1 MIDLHTHTCV
11 SDGTDTPEEI
21 LANAETTKLEILSIT
36 DHDTTEGYKNIKELR
51 KLFSGIIIPGV
62 ELKAFYDGIPVEVL
76 GYGIDPSKINVNRD
90 NVFEMQIDCLNEF
103 KERGRKLGL
112 KFDENIEVSKT
123 DSRRKYASF
132 TFADELLKH
141 KENESIILSI
151 GPMFTQTEF
160 YRIHASNKKSIF
172 YYDESKFGIS
182 IEEAIDMVHNA
193 GGLAF
198 LAHPLL
204 YPYDKDKFEAVEDII
219 KKYDLDGIEVEYPLF
234 SEQDRN
240 KLKELAKK
248 YNKYTSGGT
257 DYHAKNKPN
266 IELGTGINNNMN
278 LDKTLIED
286 WLDKVTTI

>member
-11 SDGTDTPEEI
+11 SDGTDTPQEI
-21 LANAETTKLEILSIT
+21 LTNAETAKLEILSIT

-204 YPYDKDKFEAVEDII
+204 YPYDKDKFEAVEEII

>member
-11 SDGTDTPEEI
+11 SDGTDTPQEI
-21 LANAETTKLEILSIT
+21 LTNAETTKLEILSIT

-51 KLFSGIIIPGV
+51 NLFSGIIIPGV

-193 GGLAF
+193 GGLAL

-204 YPYDKDKFEAVEDII
+204 YPYDKDKFEAVEEII

-234 SEQDRN
+234 SEPDRN

>member
-21 LANAETTKLEILSIT
+21 LTNAETTKLEILSIT

-62 ELKAFYDGIPVEVL
+62 ELKAFYDGIPVEIL

-182 IEEAIDMVHNA
+182 IEDAIDMVHNA

-278 LDKTLIED
+278 LDKKLIED

>member
-21 LANAETTKLEILSIT
+21 LTNAETTKLEILSIT

-112 KFDENIEVSKT
+112 KFDENVEVSKT

-132 TFADELLKH
+132 TFADELLKY

-266 IELGTGINNNMN
+266 IELGAGINNNMN

>member
-11 SDGTDTPEEI
+11 SDGTDTPQEI
-21 LANAETTKLEILSIT
+21 LTNAETTKLEILSIT

-76 GYGIDPSKINVNRD
+76 GYGVDPSKIKVNRD
-90 NVFEMQIDCLNEF
+90 NVFDMQIDCLNQY
-103 KERGRKLGL
+103 KQLGKKLGL
-112 KFDENIEVSKT
+112 KFDENIAVSRT
-123 DSRRKYASF
+123 DSRRMYASF
-132 TFADELLKH
+132 TFADEILKY

-160 YRIHASNKKSIF
+160 YRLHESNKKSIF

-182 IEEAIDMVHNA
+182 IEDAIDMVHNA

-219 KKYDLDGIEVEYPLF
+219 TKYDLDGIEVEYPLF
-234 SEQDRN
+234 SEQDKN
-240 KLKELAKK
+240 KLKKLAKK

>member
-21 LANAETTKLEILSIT
+21 LTNAETTKLEILSIT

>member
-11 SDGTDTPEEI
+11 SDGTDTIQEI
-21 LANAETTKLEILSIT
+21 LTNAENTKLEILSIT
-36 DHDTTEGYKNIKELR
+36 DHDTTDGYKNIKENR
-51 KLFSGIIIPGV
+51 NLFSGVIIPGV

-90 NVFEMQIDCLNEF
+90 NVFDMQIDCLKDF

-132 TFADELLKH
+132 TFADELLKY

-160 YRIHASNKKSIF
+160 YRVHASNKKSIF

-182 IEEAIDMVHNA
+182 IEEAIDMIHNA

-204 YPYDKDKFEAVEDII
+204 YPYDKNKFEAIEEII
-219 KKYDLDGIEVEYPLF
+219 NKYNLDGLEVEYPLF
-234 SEQDRN
+234 TIDERN

-248 YNKYTSGGT
+248 YNKYVSGGT

-266 IELGTGINNNMN
+266 IKLGTGINDNMC
-278 LDKTLIED
+278 LDKTLIEE

>member
-11 SDGTDTPEEI
+11 SDGTDTPQEI
-21 LANAETTKLEILSIT
+21 LTNAETTKLEILSIT

-76 GYGIDPSKINVNRD
+76 GYGIDTSKINVNRD

-160 YRIHASNKKSIF
+160 YRVHASNKKSIF

-234 SEQDRN
+234 SEPDRN

>member
-11 SDGTDTPEEI
+11 SDGTDTPQEI
-21 LANAETTKLEILSIT
+21 LTNAETTKLEILSIT

-204 YPYDKDKFEAVEDII
+204 YPFAKEKFEAVEDII

-266 IELGTGINNNMN
+266 TELGTGINNNMN

-286 WLDKVTTI
+286 WLDKVATI

>member
-11 SDGTDTPEEI
+11 SDGTDTPQEI
-21 LANAETTKLEILSIT
+21 LTNAETTKLEILSIT

-51 KLFSGIIIPGV
+51 NLFSGIIIPGV

-151 GPMFTQTEF
+151 APMFTQTEF

-193 GGLAF
+193 GGLAL

-204 YPYDKDKFEAVEDII
+204 YPYDKDKFEAVEEII

-234 SEQDRN
+234 SEPDRN

>member
-21 LANAETTKLEILSIT
+21 LTNAEKTKLEILSIT

-51 KLFSGIIIPGV
+51 DLFSGIIIPGV

-76 GYGIDPSKINVNRD
+76 GYGIEPSKINVNRD

-112 KFDENIEVSKT
+112 KFDQNIEVSKT

-248 YNKYTSGGT
+248 YNKYISGGT

-278 LDKTLIED
+278 LGKKLIED

>member
-21 LANAETTKLEILSIT
+21 LTNAETTKLEILSIT

-160 YRIHASNKKSIF
+160 YRVHASNKKSIF

-234 SEQDRN
+234 SEPDRN

-278 LDKTLIED
+278 LDKKLIED

>member
-11 SDGTDTPEEI
+11 SDGTDTPQEI
-21 LANAETTKLEILSIT
+21 LTNAETTKLEILSIT

-51 KLFSGIIIPGV
+51 KIFSGIIIPGV

-132 TFADELLKH
+132 TFADELLQH

-160 YRIHASNKKSIF
+160 YRVHASNKKSIF

-182 IEEAIDMVHNA
+182 IEDAIDMVHNA

-204 YPYDKDKFEAVEDII
+204 YPYDKDKFEGVEDIL
-219 KKYDLDGIEVEYPLF
+219 KRYNLDGIEVEYPLF

-248 YNKYTSGGT
+248 YNKYISGGT

>member
-21 LANAETTKLEILSIT
+21 LTNAETTKLEILSIT

-248 YNKYTSGGT
+248 YNKYISGGT

-278 LDKTLIED
+278 LDKKLIED

>member
-11 SDGTDTPEEI
+11 SDGTDTPKEI
-21 LANAETTKLEILSIT
+21 LTNAETTKLEILSIT

-182 IEEAIDMVHNA
+182 IEDAIDMVHNA

-234 SEQDRN
+234 SEPDRN

>member
-11 SDGTDTPEEI
+11 SDGTDTPQEI
-21 LANAETTKLEILSIT
+21 LTNAETAKLEILSIT

-182 IEEAIDMVHNA
+182 IEDAIDMVHNA

>member
-204 YPYDKDKFEAVEDII
+204 YPYDKDKFEAVEEII

-266 IELGTGINNNMN
+266 IELGAGINNNMN

>member
-21 LANAETTKLEILSIT
+21 LTNAETTKLEILSIT

-76 GYGIDPSKINVNRD
+76 GYGIDTSKINVNRD

-132 TFADELLKH
+132 TFAEELLKH

-182 IEEAIDMVHNA
+182 IEDAIDMVHNA